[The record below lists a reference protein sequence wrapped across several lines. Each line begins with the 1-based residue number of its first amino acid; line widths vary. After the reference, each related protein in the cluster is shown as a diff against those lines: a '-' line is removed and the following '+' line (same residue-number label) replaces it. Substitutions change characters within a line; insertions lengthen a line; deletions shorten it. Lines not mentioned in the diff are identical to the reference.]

1 MGEKMKNYSIWNE
14 EQTEILPKISEDK
27 KADILIIGGGLTG
40 ISLLYQLRNSNLK
53 TILVE
58 KNTCGRGVT
67 SKSTAKIT
75 YLQDLLVTDF
85 KDEQTASLY
94 LKSQQEAIK
103 EIKKI
108 ITTEKIDCDFEKSPS
123 YLFTNDSKNIKK
135 LEQQYT
141 FLKKNHVAVK
151 KEKLEKV
158 LSKLSL
164 KVEDTY
170 LFHPLKYLF
179 HLKEILKDSIYENSP
194 VQKIQKT
201 EEGYIALIG
210 KYQISCSKIVIA
222 THYPY
227 FLKPLFFPLKN
238 HVETSFIGVKKEQNS
253 IPFSAISI
261 DNPILSLRTYQN
273 TLFYLIDS
281 MPTGNIKNIEN
292 HFEKLKKIASFDY
305 LWSNKD
311 IITND
316 KIPYIGRVFKQ
327 DNSFLIACG
336 YNTWGMTN
344 ASIAAVVLKDI
355 LLEKENPF
363 EKLFDPRR
371 SLNFKK
377 VEQFPLDILYT
388 GKAILKST
396 KKNTNNQKIKKE
408 KRDGQS
414 VLIYVDE
421 KGKEHIVLNRC
432 PHMKCGLV
440 FNEYEKTWDC
450 LCHGSKFD
458 LDGKCIEGPSNCDIT
473 FPEK

>member
-1 MGEKMKNYSIWNE
+1 MKNYSIWNE

-27 KADILIIGGGLTG
+27 KVDILIIGGGLTG
-40 ISLLYQLRNSNLK
+40 VSLLYQLKDSKFK

-58 KNTCGRGVT
+58 KNICGRGVT

-85 KDEQTASLY
+85 KDEKTASLY

-103 EIKKI
+103 EIKKM
-108 ITTEKIDCDFEKSPS
+108 ITKEKIDCDFEKSPS
-123 YLFTNDSKNIKK
+123 YLFTNDSANIQK
-135 LEQQYT
+135 LERQYL
-141 FLKKNHVAVK
+141 FLKENHIEVK
-151 KEKLEKV
+151 KEKLEKIPN
-158 LSKLSL
+158 KFAL

-179 HLKEILKDSIYENSP
+179 NLKRILKDFIYENSP
-194 VQKIQKT
+194 VKKIQKVKN
-201 EEGYIALIG
+201 GYVVSIG
-210 KYQISCSKIVIA
+210 KYQIFCSKIVIA

-238 HVETSFIGVKKEQNS
+238 HVETSFIGVKKEENPL
-253 IPFSAISI
+253 PFSAISI
-261 DNPILSLRTYQN
+261 DHPILSLRTYQN

-281 MPTGNIKNIEN
+281 MPTGNIKSIES
-292 HFEKLKKIASFDY
+292 HFKKLKSQASFDY

-311 IITND
+311 IMTND
-316 KIPYIGRVFKQ
+316 KIPYIGRIFKQ

-344 ASIAAVVLKDI
+344 ASIASVVLKDI

-363 EKLFDPRR
+363 EELFDPRR

-377 VEQFPLDILYT
+377 IKAFPLDLIYS

-396 KKNTNNQKIKKE
+396 KNNINNQKIKKE
-408 KRDGQS
+408 TRDGQS

-421 KGKEHIVLNRC
+421 KGKKHIVLNRC

-440 FNEYEKTWDC
+440 FNEWEKTWDC
-450 LCHGSKFD
+450 LCHGSRFD
-458 LDGKCIEGPSNCDIT
+458 LDGKCIEGPSNINIT
-473 FPEK
+473 FSKK